1 MIYTKLTFMES
12 STIYLIMA
20 LSAFLFVVVLMVH
33 QHNCSEQV
41 RRKRGEVEGI
51 AQKLTPRIEN
61 LEKEIID
68 LKVKIEEVEEEIVT
82 LQ

>member
-1 MIYTKLTFMES
+1 MES
-12 STIYLIMA
+12 STLYLIMA
-20 LSAFLFVVVLMVH
+20 LSAFLFVVVIMVH

-51 AQKLTPRIEN
+51 TQKLNPRIES
-61 LEKEIID
+61 LEKEIIG

>member
-1 MIYTKLTFMES
+1 MEN
-12 STIYLIMA
+12 STIYLILA
-20 LSAFLFVVVLMVH
+20 LSAFLFIVVLMIH

-41 RRKRGEVEGI
+41 RRKRGAVESVI
-51 AQKLTPRIEN
+51 QKLNPRIEI

>member
-1 MIYTKLTFMES
+1 MES
-12 STIYLIMA
+12 STVYLILA
-20 LSAFLFVVVLMVH
+20 LSAFLFVVVIMVH

-41 RRKRGEVEGI
+41 RRKLGEVEGFT
-51 AQKLTPRIEN
+51 QKLTPRIES

-68 LKVKIEEVEEEIVT
+68 LKVKIDEVEEEIVT